1 MINRRG
7 FLASALALGLAVA
20 LPLAPRPVRRWIAS
34 ARARWARRRMW
45 GDLGDAQIAGMVRR
59 HFPVYHPRQPELH
72 FAYIENARA
81 DDGVRCPDY
90 LGKIAAGEMTIAQL
104 PTLPYLV
111 RDELER
117 TYQQLWGRE
126 RAQALREYHDR
137 LPLDD
142 PRFGRRT

>member
-34 ARARWARRRMW
+34 ARARWARRRLW
-45 GDLGDAQIAGMVRR
+45 GDLSDAEIRGM
-59 HFPVYHPRQPELH
+59 
-72 FAYIENARA
+72 
-81 DDGVRCPDY
+81 
-90 LGKIAAGEMTIAQL
+90 
-104 PTLPYLV
+104 LV
-111 RDELER
+111 RAIRTNHPDHRPEYGALGSWVIEEPPGPDLGDGFRIADLPSLPGHHKAELEHS
-117 TYQQLWGRE
+117 YQELWGRSRVE
-126 RAQALREYHDR
+126 TFVHYHEG